1 MNQILD
7 YNPNKNSGNG
17 KAKSSK
23 VVTVFSIILAI
34 FAICLLI
41 GGAYGMYKNNKN
53 NANASQN
60 HTEAK
65 ITLEQEETTAKIK
78 VSHDKAIEKIAY
90 SWDSGR
96 ESSIKGNGES
106 SMEADVTLLVGTH
119 NLLVKVIDVDGY
131 ETTFEKEIV
140 SANGEDK
147 VAPVITV
154 TPTTEAK
161 IKISAEDE
169 TAIDYVTYRWNDGE
183 EERVDVSDNKGK
195 IEFEIDVLKGQND
208 LYVIAVD
215 KNSNT
220 THEEAS
226 FTGVTKPEVL
236 ITIAADKKSAEVVC
250 KHENGIKEIT
260 LTINGKDY
268 VVDNINPDDSKEVT
282 IQVTEDYLVEGTN
295 TIKVKAVSVDN
306 TKTEA
311 EEEIKQDEAQID
323 VSIEKSAD
331 KPEVA
336 VAKIKTEAGIK
347 ELKLNVNGMDYIVTL
362 LEENMKET
370 SIDEIPLEE
379 GENTIKI
386 VVTDLNDAKKEVE
399 EKITR

>member
-1 MNQILD
+1 
-7 YNPNKNSGNG
+7 
-17 KAKSSK
+17 
-23 VVTVFSIILAI
+23 
-34 FAICLLI
+34 
-41 GGAYGMYKNNKN
+41 
-53 NANASQN
+53 
-60 HTEAK
+60 
-65 ITLEQEETTAKIK
+65 
-78 VSHDKAIEKIAY
+78 
-90 SWDSGR
+90 
-96 ESSIKGNGES
+96 
-106 SMEADVTLLVGTH
+106 MEADVTLLVGTH

-131 ETTFEKEIV
+131 ETTFEKEIT
-140 SANGEDK
+140 SQNGEDK

-183 EERVDVSDNKGK
+183 EERVDISDNKGK

-208 LYVIAVD
+208 LYVI
-215 KNSNT
+215 
-220 THEEAS
+220 AS